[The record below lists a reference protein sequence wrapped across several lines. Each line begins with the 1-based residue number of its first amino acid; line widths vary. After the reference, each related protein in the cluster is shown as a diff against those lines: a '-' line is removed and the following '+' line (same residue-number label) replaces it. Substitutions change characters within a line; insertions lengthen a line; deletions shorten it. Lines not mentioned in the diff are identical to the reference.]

1 MCSVDSAV
9 LQSRTADPE
18 ELLYNLGFGGSDQL
32 ARSALIGQTATSCS
46 LPIGQDPRQVPAAQV
61 RGPRRHR
68 GVLHR
73 AAGGRGHQVLYAVLC
88 CTVLYCTVLY
98 CTVDTRVE
106 FGFAGY
112 RGLHGS
118 PSRRPSEIVEKILHT
133 LVSWVWHGAAA
144 DVLAVFD
151 DVWKKP
157 LHWDACL
164 QVVSN
169 SSL

>member
-88 CTVLYCTVLY
+88 CTVLYCA
-98 CTVDTRVE
+98 VDTRVE

-151 DVWKKP
+151 DIWKKP
-157 LHWDACL
+157 LHWDTCL

>member
-88 CTVLYCTVLY
+88 CTVLYCTV
-98 CTVDTRVE
+98 DTRVE

>member
-1 MCSVDSAV
+1 M

-88 CTVLYCTVLY
+88 CTVLYCA
-98 CTVDTRVE
+98 VDTRVE

-151 DVWKKP
+151 DIWKKP

>member
-1 MCSVDSAV
+1 M

-88 CTVLYCTVLY
+88 CTVQYCA
-98 CTVDTRVE
+98 VDTRVE

-151 DVWKKP
+151 DIWKKP

>member
-1 MCSVDSAV
+1 M

-88 CTVLYCTVLY
+88 CTVLYCA
-98 CTVDTRVE
+98 VDTRVE

-151 DVWKKP
+151 DIWKKP
-157 LHWDACL
+157 LHWDTCL

>member
-1 MCSVDSAV
+1 MVRIPARFLRHKSA
-9 LQSRTADPE
+9 A
-18 ELLYNLGFGGSDQL
+18 
-32 ARSALIGQTATSCS
+32 
-46 LPIGQDPRQVPAAQV
+46 
-61 RGPRRHR
+61 R
-68 GVLHR
+68 GVTVESFIAR
-73 AAGGRGHQVLYAVLC
+73 QEDEDTRYCTLYYA
-88 CTVLYCTVLY
+88 VLYCTVLY

-151 DVWKKP
+151 DIWKKP
-157 LHWDACL
+157 LHWDTCL